1 MTRTESKWAERVA
14 QWRASGQTVTEY
26 ARGREY
32 QASTLRWWSSRVG
45 RGVVERSSGASVR
58 MVRVVAAAKPSESAL
73 SVRVG
78 GVLVEIRPG
87 FDVALLR
94 EVVHALG
101 GER

>member
-14 QWRASGQTVTEY
+14 QWKASGQTVTEY

-32 QASTLRWWSSRVG
+32 KASTLRWWSSRMG
-45 RGVVERSSGASVR
+45 RGVVGRPSVATVR
-58 MVRVVAAAKPSESAL
+58 MVRVVAAAKPVESTL

-78 GVLVEIRPG
+78 GALVEVRPG